1 MPNDYLDKVTLNGT
15 TYDIKDTVSGYT
27 SNVGTVT
34 GVKINTTTKSPDASG
49 TVDLGTVVTS
59 ETDPTVPAWA
69 KASSKPTYT
78 ASEVG
83 AVPTSRTVN
92 GKALSSNITLSAS
105 DVGALYWLIYGTQ
118 VIFDEVAE
126 AISGGTDVLVLYE
139 GDTTSLTLPL
149 YAYELTEN
157 TLYLKF
163 TNAEVAS
170 VLGQSNIDG
179 ITIEYSTSNGWSY
192 NEVTV
197 DTTVVDTYSSTG
209 THAISGTGVA
219 AALGTLDSSISATT
233 GQAISAI
240 TITDGKITNSSKISV
255 GDANQNAFSNVKV
268 GSTTISADTTT
279 DTLELA
285 AGGLVTLTPD
295 ATNDKVTIS
304 ASYTE
309 TDPTVPSWAKA
320 STKPTYTASEV
331 GAVPTS
337 RTVNGKA
344 LSSDITLSAS
354 DVSALPSSTVI
365 PTVVDTYSSS
375 GTDAISGKGVSA
387 ALGTLDSS
395 ITATTGQAISAVTIT
410 DGKITGS
417 SKISV
422 GDANQNA
429 FSNIKVGTSTI
440 AADTTTDTVELVASG
455 LVSLTA
461 DTTND
466 KVTIGASYTETDPTV
481 PSWAKEASK
490 PTYTAS
496 EVGAVPTS
504 RKVNG
509 KALSADVS
517 LSAADVG
524 ALPDST
530 VIPQGTVTSVATGTG
545 LTGGPITASGTIS
558 LDGTYGLTTSDITTG
573 TDTTNKLISAKT
585 LADTLGGLGGGTITG
600 VTAGTGLSG
609 GGTSGGV
616 TLNHSNSVT
625 AQSTKGIYPIA
636 IDAQGHISDYD
647 AAIIPADGNSTG
659 AAERTAAIPFAK
671 VDSTSTST
679 VFTATVPGITE
690 LVDGTCCYLMNGV
703 VTSAAG
709 WTLNVN
715 GLGAKPVYQTLGAAS
730 ITTTIFNVN
739 YTMLF
744 VYNSQR
750 ISGGCWDIFY
760 GYNSNTTYTNASLGQ
775 GYGTCATAAATKAK
789 AVTLSSYSLVTG
801 GIVAV
806 KFTYDVPAGA
816 TLNVNSKGAKAIYYH
831 GAAITDGIIKAGDVA
846 YFIYSTYYYLL
857 GVDDIIHP
865 ASSVA
870 SIDGTSATG
879 TSIDYARADHKHS
892 LTSGAV
898 TGALGYTPY
907 NSTNPSGY
915 ITSAAVPT
923 AGTTATAVGTTSS
936 GGSATTWSKSDHVH
950 SLSSSTIT
958 SALGYTPYNST
969 NPDGYITANDVP
981 KENFIVTVTL
991 TSLTEGTSD
1000 KTSDEIAVAAAAG
1013 KLPVVVT
1020 QYYNALLVA
1029 PLSWIHIS
1037 SDPLESSIAYFTYE
1051 DQFND
1056 DIPYAMM
1063 QIWGSAV
1070 TLTFKNAY
1078 ITPSAIPT
1086 AGTTATEVS
1095 TISSGGSAATWSK
1108 SDHVHSISSSTIT
1121 SALGYT
1127 PYNST
1132 NPNGYITSS
1141 AITAHIVEVV
1151 PPAFQGDFWTI
1162 NDTFANILAMLSD
1175 DKKVVFRTTVDA
1187 NKYNYWC
1194 YWFTNSSNT
1203 KIGLYRYEKND
1214 ESIQTIVFTENT
1226 GGTSLIGNPGVSW
1239 LTTYSPENTVYET
1252 SVTNVSVNN
1261 GTWKSIASLTLPA
1274 GTYIMQGNPRFGSVT
1289 NKGSRQVCISTS
1301 QNSNDTHGKIV
1312 YDFQATSGSSNVI
1325 GMQTSYIITLT
1336 SETTVYLNVFHT
1348 QGAALTVSA
1357 EFQAGRIR

>member
-27 SNVGTVT
+27 SNIGTVT
-34 GVKINTTTKSPDASG
+34 GVKINTTTKSPDVSG

-126 AISGGTDVLVLYE
+126 AISGGTNVLVLYE

-149 YAYELTEN
+149 YEYELTEN

-170 VLGQSNIDG
+170 ALGQPNIDG

-192 NEVTV
+192 NEATV
-197 DTTVVDTYSSTG
+197 DATVVNTYSSTG
-209 THAISGTGVA
+209 TQAISGTGVA

-240 TITDGKITNSSKISV
+240 TITDGKITGSSKVSV

-285 AGGLVTLTPD
+285 ASGLVTLTPD

-337 RTVNGKA
+337 R
-344 LSSDITLSAS
+344 
-354 DVSALPSSTVI
+354 
-365 PTVVDTYSSS
+365 
-375 GTDAISGKGVSA
+375 
-387 ALGTLDSS
+387 
-395 ITATTGQAISAVTIT
+395 
-410 DGKITGS
+410 
-417 SKISV
+417 
-422 GDANQNA
+422 
-429 FSNIKVGTSTI
+429 
-440 AADTTTDTVELVASG
+440 
-455 LVSLTA
+455 
-461 DTTND
+461 
-466 KVTIGASYTETDPTV
+466 
-481 PSWAKEASK
+481 
-490 PTYTAS
+490 
-496 EVGAVPTS
+496 
-504 RKVNG
+504 KVNG
-509 KALSADVS
+509 KALSADIS
-517 LSAADVG
+517 LSASDVG

-545 LTGGPITASGTIS
+545 LTGGTITASGTIS

-647 AAIIPADGNSTG
+647 AAITPADGNSTG

-671 VDSTSTST
+671 VDSTSTAT
-679 VFTATVPGITE
+679 AFTATVPGITE

-730 ITTTIFNVN
+730 VTTTIFNVN

-775 GYGTCATAAATKAK
+775 GYGTCTTAAATKAK
-789 AVTLSSYSLVTG
+789 AVTLSSYSLTTG
-801 GIVAV
+801 GVVAV
-806 KFTYDVPAGA
+806 KFSYDVPAGA
-816 TLNVNSKGAKAIYYH
+816 TMNVNSKGAKAIYYH

-846 YFIYSTYYYLL
+846 YFIYSTYYHLL

-915 ITSAAVPT
+915 IT
-923 AGTTATAVGTTSS
+923 GI
-936 GGSATTWSKSDHVH
+936 
-950 SLSSSTIT
+950 SSTDVT

-969 NPDGYITANDVP
+969 NPDGYITVNDVP

-991 TSLTEGTSD
+991 TSLTGGTSD
-1000 KTSDEIAVAAAAG
+1000 KTSDEIAAAAAAG

-1029 PLSWIHIS
+1029 PLSWIRIS

-1063 QIWGSAV
+1063 QIWNSAV
-1070 TLTFKNAY
+1070 ILTFKEAY

-1095 TISSGGSAATWSK
+1095 TTSSGGSATTWSK

-1151 PPAFQGDFWTI
+1151 PPAFQGDFWSI

-1175 DKKVVFRTTVDA
+1175 DKKVVFRTTVNA

-1194 YWFTNSSNT
+1194 YWFTNSSNN
-1203 KIGLYRYEKND
+1203 KIGLYRYEKDD
-1214 ESIQTIVFTENT
+1214 ESIQTIVFTENA

-1239 LTTYSPENTVYET
+1239 LTTYSPGDTVYET

>member
-105 DVGALYWLIYGTQ
+105 DVRALYWLIYGNQ

-149 YAYELTEN
+149 YEYELTEN

-375 GTDAISGKGVSA
+375 GTDAISGKGVAA

-440 AADTTTDTVELVASG
+440 AADTTTDTVELVAGG

-466 KVTIGASYTETDPTV
+466 KVTISASYTETDPTV
-481 PSWAKEASK
+481 PSWAKASTK

-509 KALSADVS
+509 KALSADIS
-517 LSAADVG
+517 LTASDVG

-545 LTGGPITASGTIS
+545 LTGGPITTSGTIS

-647 AAIIPADGNSTG
+647 AAITPADGNSTG

-671 VDSTSTST
+671 VDSTSTAT
-679 VFTATVPGITE
+679 AFTATVPGITE

-730 ITTTIFNVN
+730 VTTTIFNVN

-857 GVDDIIHP
+857 GVDDVTHP

-870 SIDGTSATG
+870 SLDGTSATG

-898 TGALGYTPY
+898 TG
-907 NSTNPSGY
+907 
-915 ITSAAVPT
+915 
-923 AGTTATAVGTTSS
+923 
-936 GGSATTWSKSDHVH
+936 
-950 SLSSSTIT
+950 
-958 SALGYTPYNST
+958 ALGYTPYNST

-1000 KTSDEIAVAAAAG
+1000 KTSDEIAAAAAAG

-1037 SDPLESSIAYFTYE
+1037 SDPLESNIAYFTYE

-1274 GTYIMQGNPRFGSVT
+1274 GTYIMQGNPRFGSAT

>member
-1 MPNDYLDKVTLNGT
+1 MPNNYLDKVTLNGT

-27 SNVGTVT
+27 SNIGTVT
-34 GVKINTTTKSPDASG
+34 GVKINTTTKSPDVSG

-126 AISGGTDVLVLYE
+126 AISGGTNVLVLYE

-149 YAYELTEN
+149 YEYELTEN

-170 VLGQSNIDG
+170 ALGQPNIDG

-192 NEVTV
+192 NEATV
-197 DTTVVDTYSSTG
+197 DATVVNTYSSTG
-209 THAISGTGVA
+209 TQAISGTGVA

-240 TITDGKITNSSKISV
+240 TITDGKITGSSKVSV

-279 DTLELA
+279 DTLELVA
-285 AGGLVTLTPD
+285 SGLVTLTPD

-337 RTVNGKA
+337 R
-344 LSSDITLSAS
+344 
-354 DVSALPSSTVI
+354 
-365 PTVVDTYSSS
+365 
-375 GTDAISGKGVSA
+375 
-387 ALGTLDSS
+387 
-395 ITATTGQAISAVTIT
+395 
-410 DGKITGS
+410 
-417 SKISV
+417 
-422 GDANQNA
+422 
-429 FSNIKVGTSTI
+429 
-440 AADTTTDTVELVASG
+440 
-455 LVSLTA
+455 
-461 DTTND
+461 
-466 KVTIGASYTETDPTV
+466 
-481 PSWAKEASK
+481 
-490 PTYTAS
+490 
-496 EVGAVPTS
+496 
-504 RKVNG
+504 KVNG
-509 KALSADVS
+509 KALSADIS
-517 LSAADVG
+517 LSASDVG

-545 LTGGPITASGTIS
+545 LTGGTITASGTIS

-647 AAIIPADGNSTG
+647 AAITPADGNSTG

-671 VDSTSTST
+671 VDSTSTAT
-679 VFTATVPGITE
+679 AFTATVPGITE

-730 ITTTIFNVN
+730 VTTTIFNVN

-775 GYGTCATAAATKAK
+775 GYGTCTTAAATKAK
-789 AVTLSSYSLVTG
+789 AVTLSSYSLTTG
-801 GIVAV
+801 GVVAV
-806 KFTYDVPAGA
+806 KFSYDVPAGA
-816 TLNVNSKGAKAIYYH
+816 TMNVNSKGAKAIYYH

-846 YFIYSTYYYLL
+846 YFIYSTYYHLL

-915 ITSAAVPT
+915 IT
-923 AGTTATAVGTTSS
+923 GI
-936 GGSATTWSKSDHVH
+936 
-950 SLSSSTIT
+950 SSTDVT

-969 NPDGYITANDVP
+969 NPDGYITVNDVP

-991 TSLTEGTSD
+991 TSLTGGTSD
-1000 KTSDEIAVAAAAG
+1000 KTSDEIAAAAAAG

-1029 PLSWIHIS
+1029 PLSWIRIS

-1063 QIWGSAV
+1063 QIWNSAV
-1070 TLTFKNAY
+1070 ILTFKEAY

-1095 TISSGGSAATWSK
+1095 TTSSGGSATTWSK

-1151 PPAFQGDFWTI
+1151 PPAFQGDFWSI

-1175 DKKVVFRTTVDA
+1175 DKKVVFRTTVNA

-1194 YWFTNSSNT
+1194 YWFTNSSNN
-1203 KIGLYRYEKND
+1203 KIGLYRYEKDD
-1214 ESIQTIVFTENT
+1214 ESIQTIVFTENA

-1239 LTTYSPENTVYET
+1239 LTTYSPGDTVYET

>member
-34 GVKINTTTKSPDASG
+34 GVKINATTKSPDASG

-59 ETDPTVPAWA
+59 ETDPTVPSWA
-69 KASSKPTYT
+69 KAASKPTYT

-126 AISGGTDVLVLYE
+126 AISGGTDVLVLYK

-219 AALGTLDSSISATT
+219 AALGTLDSSISETT

-240 TITDGKITNSSKISV
+240 TITNGKITGSSKVSV

-285 AGGLVTLTPD
+285 ASGLVTLTPD

-354 DVSALPSSTVI
+354 DVSALP
-365 PTVVDTYSSS
+365 
-375 GTDAISGKGVSA
+375 
-387 ALGTLDSS
+387 
-395 ITATTGQAISAVTIT
+395 
-410 DGKITGS
+410 
-417 SKISV
+417 
-422 GDANQNA
+422 
-429 FSNIKVGTSTI
+429 
-440 AADTTTDTVELVASG
+440 
-455 LVSLTA
+455 
-461 DTTND
+461 
-466 KVTIGASYTETDPTV
+466 
-481 PSWAKEASK
+481 
-490 PTYTAS
+490 
-496 EVGAVPTS
+496 
-504 RKVNG
+504 
-509 KALSADVS
+509 
-517 LSAADVG
+517 
-524 ALPDST
+524 DST

-545 LTGGPITASGTIS
+545 LTGGTITASGTIS

-636 IDAQGHISDYD
+636 IDAQGHISDYG

-703 VTSAAG
+703 VTSASG

-730 ITTTIFNVN
+730 VTTTIFNVN

-789 AVTLSSYSLVTG
+789 AVTLSSYSLTTG
-801 GIVAV
+801 GVVAV

-846 YFIYSTYYYLL
+846 YFIYSTYYHLL

-907 NSTNPSGY
+907 NSTNPDGY
-915 ITSAAVPT
+915 ITSAAVPES
-923 AGTTATAVGTTSS
+923 GTTATEVSTTSS
-936 GGSATTWSKSDHVH
+936 GGSAT
-950 SLSSSTIT
+950 
-958 SALGYTPYNST
+958 
-969 NPDGYITANDVP
+969 
-981 KENFIVTVTL
+981 
-991 TSLTEGTSD
+991 
-1000 KTSDEIAVAAAAG
+1000 
-1013 KLPVVVT
+1013 
-1020 QYYNALLVA
+1020 
-1029 PLSWIHIS
+1029 
-1037 SDPLESSIAYFTYE
+1037 
-1051 DQFND
+1051 
-1056 DIPYAMM
+1056 
-1063 QIWGSAV
+1063 
-1070 TLTFKNAY
+1070 
-1078 ITPSAIPT
+1078 
-1086 AGTTATEVS
+1086 
-1095 TISSGGSAATWSK
+1095 TWSK

-1132 NPNGYITSS
+1132 NPSGYITSS
-1141 AITAHIVEVV
+1141 AITAHIIEVV
-1151 PPAFQGDFWTI
+1151 PPAFQGDFWSI

-1175 DKKVVFRTTVDA
+1175 DKKVVFRTTVNA

-1194 YWFTNSSNT
+1194 YWFTNSSNN
-1203 KIGLYRYEKND
+1203 KIGLYRYEKDD

-1226 GGTSLIGNPGVSW
+1226 GETSLIGNPGVSW